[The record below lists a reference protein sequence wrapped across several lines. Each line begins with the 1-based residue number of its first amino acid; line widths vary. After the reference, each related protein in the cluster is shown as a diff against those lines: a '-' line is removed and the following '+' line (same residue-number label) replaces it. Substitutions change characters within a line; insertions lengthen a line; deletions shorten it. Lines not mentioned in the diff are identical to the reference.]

1 MILPTQVVPPTKL
14 FYQLLPPAAKLPGI
28 LHPVDPPCQVT
39 AGVGELPEEV
49 LTAKQG
55 ERTKAV

>member
-1 MILPTQVVPPTKL
+1 MRPT
-14 FYQLLPPAAKLPGI
+14 
-28 LHPVDPPCQVT
+28 VDPPCQVT

-55 ERTKAV
+55 ERTKAVEQREGEE